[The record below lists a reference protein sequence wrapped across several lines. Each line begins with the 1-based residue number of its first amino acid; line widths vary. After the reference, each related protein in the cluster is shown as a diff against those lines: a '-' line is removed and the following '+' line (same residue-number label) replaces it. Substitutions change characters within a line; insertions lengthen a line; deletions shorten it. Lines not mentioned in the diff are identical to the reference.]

1 MSAAPVPPTPARSG
15 DAPLRGVDEWP
26 DVPTDTDQ
34 ITQWLAGLPEDMS
47 AQAGQALFELLY
59 QELRRMARA
68 QLRHEARADRGD
80 HTFSATALTHEL
92 WFRMGEQVRTP
103 WRNRSHFMAVAAT
116 MMRRILVNHE
126 LARRAAKRDAPRLH
140 LTQDSFEALPA
151 PADAD
156 VVALHQA
163 LQAFEAIDARAAR
176 AVELRYFGGLE
187 LPEIAEWLG
196 TSPATV
202 KRDLAVAGAWL
213 RRALAA

>member
-1 MSAAPVPPTPARSG
+1 MPDTPSPTAIPPGDDGLAGRADAWPDTPA
-15 DAPLRGVDEWP
+15 DAAE
-26 DVPTDTDQ
+26 
-34 ITQWLAGLPEDMS
+34 ITQWLAGLPGAVS
-47 AQAGQALFELLY
+47 AQASQALFELLY
-59 QELRRMARA
+59 QELRRLARA
-68 QLRHEARADRGD
+68 QLRREGRADRGE

-92 WFRMGEQVRTP
+92 WFRMSEQVRTP

-126 LARRAAKRDAPRLH
+126 LARRAAKRDAPRLY

-156 VVALHQA
+156 VVAVHQA

-176 AVELRYFGGLE
+176 VVELRYFGGLE
-187 LPEIAEWLG
+187 LPEIAELLG

-202 KRDLAVAGAWL
+202 KRDLTVAGAWL